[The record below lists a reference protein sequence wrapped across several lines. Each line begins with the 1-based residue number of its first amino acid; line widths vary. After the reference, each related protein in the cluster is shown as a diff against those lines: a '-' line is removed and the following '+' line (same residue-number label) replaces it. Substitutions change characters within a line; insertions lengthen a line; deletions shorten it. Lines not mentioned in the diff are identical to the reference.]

1 MSSWRQWRA
10 LAPDERRK
18 LVQAAALLV
27 YARLR
32 LPFIGF
38 RADLDAVQR
47 AGSTELP
54 AIALQRAQLVSR
66 LVAIAAGHSPVRV
79 SCLHRSLVL
88 WWLLRREGIPC
99 ELRLGART
107 DTGEFEAHAW
117 VRCAGVALDQ
127 QPAEL
132 ARYRPFGEAVLP
144 VGRAGRWRFALRR
157 AG

>member
-1 MSSWRQWRA
+1 MSNWRRWRA
-10 LAPDERRK
+10 LAPEDRRK
-18 LVQAAALLV
+18 LLQATALLV

-38 RADLDAVQR
+38 RPDPDAAQR
-47 AGSTELP
+47 ADSTELP
-54 AIALQRAQLVSR
+54 AATLQRAQVVSR
-66 LVAIAAGHSPVRV
+66 LVGIAAGHGPVRV

-99 ELRLGART
+99 ELRLGARASS
-107 DTGEFEAHAW
+107 GEFEAHAW
-117 VRCAGVALDQ
+117 VQCGGVALDQ
-127 QPAEL
+127 QPADL

-144 VGRAGRWRFALRR
+144 VQRAARWRLALRR

>member
-1 MSSWRQWRA
+1 MNNWRRWRA
-10 LAPDERRK
+10 LATDDRRK
-18 LVQAAALLV
+18 LVHAAALLT

-38 RADLDAVQR
+38 QADLDAAQR
-47 AGSTELP
+47 ADSTELP
-54 AIALQRAQLVSR
+54 AAALQRAQLVSR
-66 LVAIAAGHSPVRV
+66 LVGIAAGHVPVRV

-117 VRCAGVALDQ
+117 VLCGGVALDQ
-127 QPAEL
+127 QPADL

-144 VGRAGRWRFALRR
+144 VWRAARWRFALRR